1 MTKFIDKIKKNNI
14 CKINWT
20 YVLFSIFSISLAIG
34 LFSYLIFFYTK
45 NIGSVPPKDPAN
57 LGPFGDY
64 IGGLLNPVIAGLA
77 LFWLIY
83 SVKIQNTELQKSS
96 AALTETVNTAKKQN
110 EQVSIQNFES
120 LFFQLLKTKTDVTN
134 DILVGSKGTLH
145 QFATFRSSYA
155 NRKIEEMSSSNHKVI
170 GKESIKDHLILFKSH
185 VPHSWEK
192 FYTASFLDY
201 AGSYFRISYQIV
213 KLIDQNVVLNALPT
227 LNGRAYS
234 QKQKEYFDIFR
245 ATFTQYELEAFF
257 FNCLS
262 KYGKHPFKSLLEKYG
277 MFEPLLIDNDRLN
290 ERVHALTRYA
300 YKYDKVIFEKN
311 ELWQVYFKGVENLKK
326 ANMNFIV
333 EGIIYLYDI
342 GILEVETAEYYMVEN
357 QLLNKNNMEKV
368 EMLTF
373 YIKNKSI
380 NELDVNLSKRLEVE
394 EKNLID
400 FRKSL
405 DNSNEKDKEYWSEKI
420 LQTQGE
426 VEELKSLKNIAEIQF
441 ILKSRIYPM
450 EFLQHFNVDSKN

>member
-14 CKINWT
+14 CKINWS

-134 DILVGSKGTLH
+134 DILVGSKETLYK
-145 QFATFRSSYA
+145 FATYRSGYA
-155 NRKIEEMSSSNHKVI
+155 DNKIKEMVSSNHKVL
-170 GKESIKDHLILFKSH
+170 GKESIKYHLILFKSH
-185 VPHSWEK
+185 VSCSWEE

-201 AGSYFRISYQIV
+201 AGSYFRVSYQIV
-213 KLIDQNVVLNALPT
+213 KLIDQNDALIALPKV
-227 LNGRAYS
+227 NGQDYS
-234 QKQKEYFDIFR
+234 RKQKEYFDIFR

-257 FNCLS
+257 LNCLS
-262 KYGKHPFKSLLEKYG
+262 KYGNGPFKELLEKYG
-277 MFEPLLIDNDRLN
+277 MFEPLLIDTDRYN

-300 YKYDKVIFEKN
+300 YKYDRSIFEKN
-311 ELWQVYFKGVENLKK
+311 DQWESYFKMIDHLSGGDINSLFDDIVFLYEQYLISFEDDISYLANQELSGRKNNLDKVESIIKYIKNQSVHELDKSIHNKLNEQIQYLKDCEK
-326 ANMNFIV
+326 SRV
-333 EGIIYLYDI
+333 E
-342 GILEVETAEYYMVEN
+342 A
-357 QLLNKNNMEKV
+357 NKNNQQFLLEKIDSTK
-368 EMLTF
+368 ERIQRIQK
-373 YIKNKSI
+373 IKN
-380 NELDVNLSKRLEVE
+380 
-394 EKNLID
+394 ID
-400 FRKSL
+400 GIK
-405 DNSNEKDKEYWSEKI
+405 
-420 LQTQGE
+420 
-426 VEELKSLKNIAEIQF
+426 F
-441 ILKSRIYPM
+441 ILISRIYPS
-450 EFLQHFNVDSKN
+450 EFLVFFKNKNS